1 VPNVSKHA
9 PGPWLLTPAVEAD
22 ALRASAWDTDPALP
36 AVVGSDPPDLL
47 HRSAASPR
55 PAAND
60 DDIALLALRTPV
72 RS

>member
-1 VPNVSKHA
+1 LWDPIR
-9 PGPWLLTPAVEAD
+9 LT
-22 ALRASAWDTDPALP
+22 SFTDR
-36 AVVGSDPPDLL
+36 LL
-47 HRSAASPR
+47 HRVR